1 MHVMWQ
7 VLSAEWSQV
16 AHGKHVCRQEANH
29 LGIVLLPDRENTL
42 RMDPPEPARKVKI
55 GKVEIFGVLK
65 NLRAS
70 SPKILL
76 LLLHVIPHSRHSRPR
91 PFRST
96 WRRYGI
102 PVACSNV
109 AKNPATTHTHTDD
122 WNAHPAWCQIRQTQL
137 AAFLDASNRRIITW
151 HILKHLNHMKLTHRL
166 NMFKIVLTEA
176 RGIPSSRH
184 ANYAIIVWQMLSILV
199 SGCRQVDYSWGRNWQ
214 ILDETPGI
222 IRHRWC
228 VAV

>member
-42 RMDPPEPARKVKI
+42 RMDPPEPVRKVKI

-109 AKNPATTHTHTDD
+109 AKNPATTHTHTQMIET
-122 WNAHPAWCQIRQTQL
+122 HIQP
-137 AAFLDASNRRIITW
+137 DAKSG
-151 HILKHLNHMKLTHRL
+151 K
-166 NMFKIVLTEA
+166 
-176 RGIPSSRH
+176 PSWPHSWTLPT
-184 ANYAIIVWQMLSILV
+184 AELSHDI
-199 SGCRQVDYSWGRNWQ
+199 Y
-214 ILDETPGI
+214 
-222 IRHRWC
+222 
-228 VAV
+228 